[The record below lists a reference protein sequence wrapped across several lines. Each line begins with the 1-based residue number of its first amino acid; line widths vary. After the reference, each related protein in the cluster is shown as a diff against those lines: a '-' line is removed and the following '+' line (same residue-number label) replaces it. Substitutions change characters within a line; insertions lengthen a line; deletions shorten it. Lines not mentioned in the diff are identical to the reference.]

1 MNRESVSL
9 KCPKC
14 FRSFSVLSDERF
26 DHNCPH
32 CGYGERPETF
42 GIDAMGEEI
51 VEGDSIVIDGD
62 ETILQSNLEEYL
74 EEMYGFKFQ
83 TAK

>member
-1 MNRESVSL
+1 MTSVSL
-9 KCPKC
+9 TCPNCRKS
-14 FRSFSVLSDERF
+14 FRVLDDERF
-26 DHNCPH
+26 DHGCPH
-32 CGYGERPETF
+32 CGFGERPETY
-42 GIDAMGEEI
+42 GIDAMGDEI